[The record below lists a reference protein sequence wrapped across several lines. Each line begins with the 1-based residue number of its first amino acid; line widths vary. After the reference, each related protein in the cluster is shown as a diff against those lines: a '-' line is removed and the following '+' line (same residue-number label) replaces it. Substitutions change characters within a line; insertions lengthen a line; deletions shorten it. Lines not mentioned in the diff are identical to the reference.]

1 MGMLKSLSG
10 NAATPPGDR
19 HKFSKEIESIDI
31 EDAFN
36 AIVDDILCSFGPLDP
51 QPSVEEEDS
60 IRVFLNEQVLKKG
73 EDEDYVYDRELNAVK
88 LFDAENGN
96 AACTNA
102 LENGG
107 ALKIRYGKPRVI
119 YETTP

>member
-1 MGMLKSLSG
+1 MQPLRKG
-10 NAATPPGDR
+10 